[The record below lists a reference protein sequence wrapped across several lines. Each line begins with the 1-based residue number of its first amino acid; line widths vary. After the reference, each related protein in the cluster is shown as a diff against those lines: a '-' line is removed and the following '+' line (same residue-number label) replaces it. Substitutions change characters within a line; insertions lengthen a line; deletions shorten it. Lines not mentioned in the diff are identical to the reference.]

1 MKYEVK
7 KPDEGLMIKDI
18 LKRRMGFST
27 RLIRK
32 LKLEGGVSL
41 NRVESKLNVTV
52 RVGDV
57 IKVEFPQE
65 ESRFEPQDI
74 PLDVVYEDDDLMIIN
89 KSPGIVVHPTKGHP
103 VGTIANALTYL
114 MQQRNEIFKI
124 RFVNR
129 LDMDTSGLLIVAK
142 NAFAQEQLQKQMK
155 ENLIVKKYLAVVDG
169 VMDSEKGTID
179 LPIGIVDENSVGRAV
194 TPDGYPSVTHYKVR
208 QYLKNG
214 KTLVELTLET
224 GRTHQIRVHMSYI
237 GYPVTGDSL
246 YGTAQPELIGRQ
258 ALHSYYLGFRHPVT
272 DEWIEI
278 RGELPDDIKNLM

>member
-74 PLDVVYEDDDLMIIN
+74 PLDIVYEDEDLMIIN

-103 VGTIANALTYL
+103 VGTIANALMYL
-114 MQQRNEIFKI
+114 MQKRGEVFKI

-179 LPIGIVDENSVGRAV
+179 LPIGIVDENAVGRAV

-208 QYLKNG
+208 KYLKNG

-237 GYPVTGDSL
+237 GHPVTGDSL

>member
-7 KPDEGLMIKDI
+7 KPDEGLMIKEI

-169 VMDSEKGTID
+169 VMDSEQGTID

-237 GYPVTGDSL
+237 GHPVTGDSL